1 MHKVI
6 DGVGSHL
13 PASRSESYTHSSTL
27 LGKTHAV
34 SISLVKSSTS
44 PGCACSHT
52 SLKSMFATRNCGL
65 VCHARKKFMDESA
78 SQRYLD
84 AVKAKGDSKI
94 LYGAAEVLDAYWMKG
109 VVV

>member
-1 MHKVI
+1 
-6 DGVGSHL
+6 
-13 PASRSESYTHSSTL
+13 
-27 LGKTHAV
+27 
-34 SISLVKSSTS
+34 
-44 PGCACSHT
+44 
-52 SLKSMFATRNCGL
+52 MFATRNCGL